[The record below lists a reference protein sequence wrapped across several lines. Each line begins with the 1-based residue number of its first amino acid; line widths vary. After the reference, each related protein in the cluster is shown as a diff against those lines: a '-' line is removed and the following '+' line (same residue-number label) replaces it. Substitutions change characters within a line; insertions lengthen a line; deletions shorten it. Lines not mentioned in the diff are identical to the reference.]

1 MRRYPEGIVITQ
13 RDRAIFGE
21 IFENRV
27 MYGTQLSHLH
37 FRGLARQ
44 RASRRLCKLEK
55 IGYLDRRYVYG
66 PHESAHAAYSLTPK
80 ALKAIA
86 ETYRHKITREF
97 VKSDSVAHD
106 LVLVEVRRRLERLK
120 LVTRYY
126 TENMLQACAE
136 FSENE
141 ALWPFVQNNTDAV
154 LEVTRQGTKT
164 LVALEYENSEKA
176 QERYTRKLVS
186 YYSDARTPAVFY
198 VCGNARI
205 RAAVA
210 QAEAAVG
217 GKGPARC
224 FYALLEDVL
233 GESPS
238 CTFTDRKGAKIVLS

>member
-1 MRRYPEGIVITQ
+1 VRRYPDGVVITE

-27 MYGTQLSHLH
+27 MYGKQLSDSH
-37 FRGLARQ
+37 FPGLAPQ
-44 RASRRLCKLEK
+44 RARRRLCKLESL
-55 IGYLDRRYVYG
+55 GYIERRYVYG

-80 ALKAIA
+80 ALKAITD
-86 ETYRHKITREF
+86 TYRHKITREF

-106 LVLVEVRRRLERLK
+106 LMLVEVRRRLERLK

-136 FSENE
+136 FSERE

-154 LEVTRQGTKT
+154 LEVTRQGAKT
-164 LVALEYENSEKA
+164 LVALEWENSEKA

-198 VCGNARI
+198 VCANARI

-217 GKGPARC
+217 GKGPPRC
-224 FYALLEDVL
+224 FYSLIEDVL
-233 GESPS
+233 SESPS

>member
-1 MRRYPEGIVITQ
+1 MRRYPEGVVITE

-27 MYGTQLSHLH
+27 MYREQIYLSRFLGVGPQAAIKRIGT
-37 FRGLARQ
+37 
-44 RASRRLCKLEK
+44 LEK
-55 IGYLDRRYVYG
+55 FDYLDKRYVSG
-66 PHESAHAAYSLTPK
+66 SKGKVQVAYSLTPK

-136 FSENE
+136 FSEHE

-154 LEVTRQGTKT
+154 LEVTRQGAKT
-164 LVALEYENSEKA
+164 LVALEWENSEKA

-198 VCGNARI
+198 VCGSARI

-217 GKGPARC
+217 GKGSPRC
-224 FYALLEDVL
+224 FYSLIEDVL
-233 GESPS
+233 SESPS
-238 CTFTDRKGAKIVLS
+238 CTFADRKGAKIVLS

>member
-1 MRRYPEGIVITQ
+1 MRRYPEGLVITE
-13 RDRAIFGE
+13 RDRAILGE

-27 MYGTQLSHLH
+27 MYREQLSDSH
-37 FRGLARQ
+37 FRGLPRQ

-55 IGYLDRRYVYG
+55 SGYLERRYVYG
-66 PHESAHAAYSLTPK
+66 PHESAHAAYSVTPK
-80 ALKAIA
+80 ALRAIA
-86 ETYRHKITREF
+86 NSYLHKITREF
-97 VKSDSVAHD
+97 TKSDSVAHD

-141 ALWPFVQNNTDAV
+141 ALWPFVQNNTDAA
-154 LEVTRQGTKT
+154 LEVTRQGKKT
-164 LVALEYENSEKA
+164 LVALEFENSEKA

-198 VCGNARI
+198 VCGSARI

-210 QAEAAVG
+210 QAEAVVG
-217 GKGPARC
+217 GKGSARC
-224 FYALLEDVL
+224 FYALLSDVL
-233 GESPS
+233 RESQS
-238 CTFTDRKGAKIVLS
+238 CTFTDRMGAKITLS

>member
-13 RDRAIFGE
+13 RDRAIFRE

-27 MYGTQLSHLH
+27 MYGAQLSDSH
-37 FRGLARQ
+37 FRGLPRQ
-44 RASRRLCKLEK
+44 RASTRLCKLEK

-106 LVLVEVRRRLERLK
+106 LVLVEVRRRLECLK

-164 LVALEYENSEKA
+164 LVALECENSEKT

-198 VCGNARI
+198 VCGSARI

-217 GKGPARC
+217 GKGSPRC
-224 FYALLEDVL
+224 FYSLLSDVL
-233 GESPS
+233 ADSPS